1 MKKTVEELITE
12 VLQVLERRGNSQYG
26 IDNYRYFWNSMARYF
41 DSVGCHEF
49 NLDVAQEY
57 LASRDA
63 EQYEKR
69 YRSFMRRGILMLDSY
84 QRFGIILNRYYA
96 TAHLLENK
104 AYNELLNHYATHLAE
119 FNYSASTID
128 NYLAHSATF
137 LSYLEKSGLHDI
149 MHMEAAHVLGYIST
163 LQEYSTVTIKHTL
176 GAVRLFLRYLYR
188 NEYIPHDL
196 SDKIGRV
203 NQTEHHKLPSFWTKD
218 EVFALLNAIDRN
230 NPSEKRDY
238 AMVLMVA
245 RLGIRSGD
253 LKKLKFI
260 NLKWSS
266 NTIEFVQSKTGVP
279 ISLPLLRDVGW
290 AIIDYVESAR
300 PKIDSPFVFLTHN
313 APYGPLSEKNHLYK
327 TIEKYMTRARLPIVQ
342 KRRNGMHSLRHSLAT
357 TLLQDNASLHMISDI
372 LGHTSSNSTAIYL
385 QTDIE
390 RLRDCA
396 LSLGEDGE

>member
-12 VLQVLERRGNSQYG
+12 VIQALERRGNSQYS

-41 DSVGCHEF
+41 NSVGCREF
-49 NLDVAQEY
+49 DFDIAQEY
-57 LASRDA
+57 LAVRGA
-63 EQYEKR
+63 EHCQKG
-69 YRSFMRRGILMLDSY
+69 YRNLMKRGILMLDSY
-84 QRFGIILNRYYA
+84 QRSGIILNRYYSV
-96 TAHLLENK
+96 AHLLENK
-104 AYNELLNHYATHLAE
+104 TYNELLNHYASHLTE

-137 LSYLEKSGLHDI
+137 LSYLEKSGLTDI
-149 MHMEAAHVLGYIST
+149 VHMEAAHIFGYIST
-163 LQEYSTVTIKHTL
+163 LQKYSSVTIKHTL

-196 SDKIGRV
+196 SAKIGRIK
-203 NQTEHHKLPSFWTKD
+203 QTEHHKLPSFWTKD

-253 LKKLKFI
+253 LKKLKFE

-290 AIIDYVESAR
+290 AIIDYVENAR
-300 PKIDSPFVFLTHN
+300 PQVDSPYVFLTHL
-313 APYGPLSEKNHLYK
+313 APYGPLSERNHLYK
-327 TIEKYMTRARLPIVQ
+327 TIEKYMMRARLPIVQ